1 MSLGWE
7 FSVQVSAVL
16 AFHRGGVQLGSP
28 LELLLFLP
36 TSLPLPVSSVPPAS
50 AAAGDSCLDPWVQG
64 RMGGAGWVLG
74 CWGGGGADPSHD
86 LPPLPSTPLPSLLRI
101 ASSNN
106 LNKSESDQE
115 DNDDINDNDWS
126 YGSEKK
132 GGEGS
137 LVS

>member
-1 MSLGWE
+1 MQDGSWSSLEDVG
-7 FSVQVSAVL
+7 Q
-16 AFHRGGVQLGSP
+16 SP
-28 LELLLFLP
+28 AMI
-36 TSLPLPVSSVPPAS
+36 S
-50 AAAGDSCLDPWVQG
+50 
-64 RMGGAGWVLG
+64 
-74 CWGGGGADPSHD
+74 
-86 LPPLPSTPLPSLLRI
+86 LPSLLRI

-137 LVS
+137 LVSWGVGDTSCLPHGL

>member
-7 FSVQVSAVL
+7 FSVQVSVVL
-16 AFHRGGVQLGSP
+16 AFHRGSVQLGSP

-36 TSLPLPVSSVPPAS
+36 TSLPLPGSSVPPAS

-74 CWGGGGADPSHD
+74 RWGGGGADPSHD
-86 LPPLPSTPLPSLLRI
+86 LPPLPSLLRI

>member
-1 MSLGWE
+1 
-7 FSVQVSAVL
+7 
-16 AFHRGGVQLGSP
+16 
-28 LELLLFLP
+28 
-36 TSLPLPVSSVPPAS
+36 
-50 AAAGDSCLDPWVQG
+50 
-64 RMGGAGWVLG
+64 MGGAGWVLG
-74 CWGGGGADPSHD
+74 CRGGGGADPSHD
-86 LPPLPSTPLPSLLRI
+86 LPPLSSTPLPSLLRI

>member
-1 MSLGWE
+1 MGP
-7 FSVQVSAVL
+7 
-16 AFHRGGVQLGSP
+16 GS
-28 LELLLFLP
+28 
-36 TSLPLPVSSVPPAS
+36 
-50 AAAGDSCLDPWVQG
+50 
-64 RMGGAGWVLG
+64 AGWVLG
-74 CWGGGGADPSHD
+74 VQDGSWGAGEDVDQTPAMIS
-86 LPPLPSTPLPSLLRI
+86 LPSPLRI

-137 LVS
+137 LLC

>member
-1 MSLGWE
+1 M
-7 FSVQVSAVL
+7 QD
-16 AFHRGGVQLGSP
+16 GS
-28 LELLLFLP
+28 
-36 TSLPLPVSSVPPAS
+36 
-50 AAAGDSCLDPWVQG
+50 W
-64 RMGGAGWVLG
+64 GAGEEVG
-74 CWGGGGADPSHD
+74 Q
-86 LPPLPSTPLPSLLRI
+86 TPAMTSLPSLLRI

>member
-1 MSLGWE
+1 
-7 FSVQVSAVL
+7 
-16 AFHRGGVQLGSP
+16 
-28 LELLLFLP
+28 
-36 TSLPLPVSSVPPAS
+36 
-50 AAAGDSCLDPWVQG
+50 
-64 RMGGAGWVLG
+64 MGGAGWVLG
-74 CWGGGGADPSHD
+74 CRGGGGTDPSHD
-86 LPPLPSTPLPSLLRI
+86 LPPLPSLLRI

-137 LVS
+137 LAS

>member
-1 MSLGWE
+1 
-7 FSVQVSAVL
+7 
-16 AFHRGGVQLGSP
+16 
-28 LELLLFLP
+28 
-36 TSLPLPVSSVPPAS
+36 
-50 AAAGDSCLDPWVQG
+50 
-64 RMGGAGWVLG
+64 MGGYQGTWDG
-74 CWGGGGADPSHD
+74 CWGLVEDMGAAM
-86 LPPLPSTPLPSLLRI
+86 TPAMISFSSPLRI

-132 GGEGS
+132 GGEGF

>member
-86 LPPLPSTPLPSLLRI
+86 LPPLPSLLRI